1 MDPNII
7 FSTLRDEIESGTLAP
22 GSVLKQELI
31 AERFEVSRQPVRHAL
46 TQLLGSGL
54 VVRRPDRSVA
64 VAAISKREAAELSE
78 LRAILETAA
87 LHRSAPTL
95 TAAALR
101 RAERLN
107 AELSEEDDPVRIED
121 LDRQFHRVLYGGC
134 ENARLLTIVDG
145 LRREAR
151 RAHHLQGQGTRARVD
166 FFNEHAA
173 IVSACAAGD
182 FEAAADHLRRHLTET
197 TAKLLSTPTKEPS

>member
-7 FSTLRDEIESGTLAP
+7 FSTLRDEIESGALVP

-54 VVRRPDRSVA
+54 VVRRPDRSLA
-64 VAAISKREAAELSE
+64 VAAISERDATELSE
-78 LRAILETAA
+78 LRAILEIAA
-87 LHRSAPTL
+87 LDRSAPTL
-95 TAAALR
+95 TAAVLR

-107 AELSEEDDPVRIED
+107 AELSEEDDPARIEE
-121 LDRQFHRVLYGGC
+121 LDRQFHRVLYRGC
-134 ENARLLTIVDG
+134 ENARLLTIVDA

-151 RAHHLQGQGTRARVD
+151 RAHHSQGQGTRARVD

-173 IVSACAAGD
+173 ILSACAAGD
-182 FEAAADHLRRHLTET
+182 FAAAGSLLRHHLVET
-197 TAKLLSTPTKEPS
+197 TAKLLCAPTEEPS